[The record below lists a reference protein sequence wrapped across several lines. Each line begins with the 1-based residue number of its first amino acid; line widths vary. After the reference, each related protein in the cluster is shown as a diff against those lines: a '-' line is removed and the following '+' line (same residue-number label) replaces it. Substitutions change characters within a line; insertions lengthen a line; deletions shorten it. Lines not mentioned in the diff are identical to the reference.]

1 MNPERSS
8 QVSVYTFGQNAYGEL
23 GHGDTIPRAVPT
35 LVSFCEGKNVMDV
48 ACGNE
53 NTIVLCENGQVF
65 VCGYNDSG
73 QCGMGTTQR
82 VHAFKLITGLVDKQ
96 VVKLSAGNGCE
107 HVAAVTD
114 LGELYTFGYNA
125 RGQLGHGSTAACAF
139 PTRVLGFSQKS
150 VVKVACSYFHSLVVT
165 DENEMYGF
173 GRNDFGQLGVSD
185 GFDKHE
191 PFRIPFFSGK
201 RVLAMACGQYHSIVS
216 LASGGLYSFGKND
229 HGQLGIDAPGVKMT
243 PVRVEGE
250 LESEII
256 VQLACGYYHSV
267 ALTQSGKVYTFGRN
281 DYGQLGLGH
290 KQTMATPTLVTHLNA
305 FTIVDVACGCYHT
318 LALSDLGRVYPFGRN
333 NHGQLGTDN
342 LLDSSFPTYIEAL
355 REVKVRKIAAGF
367 YHSVCLTGTVPRRTC
382 GTVQSSLGRDFAKLL
397 NNPARSDVKFIVEGV
412 PIYAHRCILMARCEP
427 LEIMLDGPMR
437 ESSQNEIVLP
447 EQSYAVFL
455 AMLEYIY
462 TDRVSA
468 LENGSLDVDFA
479 LDLISLADQFLMDNL
494 KRNCEI
500 AIQKSIDMSNFSAML
515 KTSHFRQA
523 HHLKQ
528 GCIDFILANFGT
540 IIGTPAFLDLP
551 QELMQEI
558 LVTASRRGVIIKAL

>member
-125 RGQLGHGSTAACAF
+125 R
-139 PTRVLGFSQKS
+139 
-150 VVKVACSYFHSLVVT
+150 VVT

-185 GFDKHE
+185 GLDKHE
-191 PFRIPFFSGK
+191 PFRIPFFS
-201 RVLAMACGQYHSIVS
+201 
-216 LASGGLYSFGKND
+216 ASGGLYSFGKND

-515 KTSHFRQA
+515 KVCITTPISH
-523 HHLKQ
+523 
-528 GCIDFILANFGT
+528 CIFMIL
-540 IIGTPAFLDLP
+540 
-551 QELMQEI
+551 
-558 LVTASRRGVIIKAL
+558 